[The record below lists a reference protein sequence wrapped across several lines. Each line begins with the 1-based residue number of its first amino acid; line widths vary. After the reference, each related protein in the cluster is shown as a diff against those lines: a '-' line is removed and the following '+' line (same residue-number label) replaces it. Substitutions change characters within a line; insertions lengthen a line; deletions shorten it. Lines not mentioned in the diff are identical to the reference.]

1 MTKLKKWLCERFLP
15 VWCREE
21 LLQENRRLQDSLRE
35 ERSRNRELQAYI
47 DGIHAALRTQ
57 RRITI
62 NTGEAVK

>member
-1 MTKLKKWLCERFLP
+1 MTELKKWLCERFLP

-21 LLQENRRLQDSLRE
+21 LLQENRHLRDSLRE

-62 NTGEAVK
+62 NTGEAIK

>member
-1 MTKLKKWLCERFLP
+1 MTGLKKWLCERFLP

-21 LLQENRRLQDSLRE
+21 LLDENKRLRDSLRE
-35 ERSRNRELQAYI
+35 ERIRNRELKAYI
-47 DGIHAALRTQ
+47 DGLHTALRAQ